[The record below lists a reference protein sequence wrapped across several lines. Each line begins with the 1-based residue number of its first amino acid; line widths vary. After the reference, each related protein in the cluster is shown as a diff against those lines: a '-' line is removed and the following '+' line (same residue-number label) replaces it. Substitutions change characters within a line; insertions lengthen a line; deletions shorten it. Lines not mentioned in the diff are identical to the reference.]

1 MATERQR
8 SANRANAGRSTGPR
22 TRAGKAVASGN
33 SRRHGLAAALRREP
47 GADAEIERLARAI
60 ADEAGR
66 PDLVGLARR
75 IAEAEMDLRRIWRS
89 RATLAKIPGS
99 DVPPVRKVRS
109 QNSRLFLSDIRHLLR
124 RMAPTVEDLTAQLYS
139 AGFNSNAPEF
149 VDAPRKGRKGKSNVE
164 VLERYE
170 RRATSRRKSAIRD
183 FDLARRAPREG
194 LSTSP

>member
-1 MATERQR
+1 VATERQR
-8 SANRANAGRSTGPR
+8 SANRANAGRSAGPR

-33 SRRHGLAAALRREP
+33 ARKHGLAAAVRGEP
-47 GADAEIERLARAI
+47 GVEAEIEQLARAI

-75 IAEAEMDLRRIWRS
+75 IAEAEMDLRRIRRS

-99 DVPPVRKVRS
+99 DVPPVSKVRS
-109 QNSRLFLSDIRHLLR
+109 QNSRSFLSNILRLLR
-124 RMAPTVEDLTAQLYS
+124 RKVPTVEDITVQLYS
-139 AGFNSNAPEF
+139 AGFGSNAPDF
-149 VDAPRKGRKGKSNVE
+149 VEAPGKGQKGKPKAE

-183 FDLARRAPREG
+183 FDLARSAPREG